1 MVLLTWLNL
10 SMCLIAWF
18 RAGAPR
24 TLREGAVGRGMRS
37 AKAHTAQVVMA
48 WFKTLSFQQA
58 KTLKKPKVFE
68 VVWKDHHSSKFKA
81 IGGARWQY
89 GLDINQK
96 KNRIRKNKKIMR
108 YRKMSKLIRGDFSYP
123 DTQEQG
129 HNERNKSSN
138 SHVLYPQRI
147 KRWQKKTKVL
157 TFNSAAVRRQRWRT
171 H

>member
-1 MVLLTWLNL
+1 MKGSSQLKIQGNRGSKV
-10 SMCLIAWF
+10 AV
-18 RAGAPR
+18 R
-24 TLREGAVGRGMRS
+24 TGY
-37 AKAHTAQVVMA
+37 
-48 WFKTLSFQQA
+48 
-58 KTLKKPKVFE
+58 KPE
-68 VVWKDHHSSKFKA
+68 
-81 IGGARWQY
+81 
-89 GLDINQK
+89 
-96 KNRIRKNKKIMR
+96 KNKIRKNKKIMR

-138 SHVLYPQRI
+138 SHVLYPQCI